1 MIKKKKS
8 FNFIRCCRKNE
19 NDTVNYGNNLSTD
32 VQVSLPV
39 VISLDLEK
47 LWTLNLTTK
56 TLTV

>member
-32 VQVSLPV
+32 VQVSL

-47 LWTLNLTTK
+47 L
-56 TLTV
+56 

>member
-19 NDTVNYGNNLSTD
+19 NCTVNYGNNLSTD
-32 VQVSLPV
+32 VQVSL